1 MDTFRGQFGSTGSGW
16 GGYDEDPFDAPDEV
30 ETPPSP
36 VGQDER
42 RMQVRAYNYWASL
55 LGERSFP
62 SIEALEPAELGDF
75 GPYSVLLDF
84 TAGIENPV
92 VTFLGERLANE
103 CGTDHQI
110 KRLNDVPARSLL
122 SRITDHYMQILAN
135 EAPIGFEAEFVNQ
148 REANVM
154 YRGILLPFSSNDE
167 TIDFIYGVI
176 NWKEM
181 ADQRT
186 ADELLLEIDQALDAD
201 SDIDGDDG
209 DNVLDLGLVGV
220 VADEDF
226 DGRTVA
232 EYAPAPEHDEPLDEI
247 EGEPVDADAAFYD
260 KGGDMFAAEDDGFE
274 EVDEDGQPV
283 FRQPDF
289 GDDEDM
295 THEDYEE
302 GVEGEDDHMPSLMGI
317 SIEKAEGKK
326 PITPSIDFN
335 DYAGDEDDEDDL
347 FSAADLEIVPDES
360 DAPVEG
366 NWSDEL
372 PVSAAEFDDAEIGQ
386 SHDAEP
392 EPEPEDAAPSQRDLP
407 DMLSALFEKA
417 EQIDRRAADDD
428 AETDDREDEPVAAH
442 RFAQD
447 DILAR
452 IAEAMDA
459 EPEDEGCALN
469 DCLAMARESAAEAAL
484 KDDRS
489 RAALYEAIERA
500 YEVSIEAKKDEESF
514 AELLSDNGL
523 TVQERAPMTPIAKL
537 VFGSHYDKTRLAE
550 YAAVL
555 SHAHRLDLPR
565 DGVASHIR
573 ATEGGLKA
581 IVAAERRAKREER
594 GETAEK
600 VVSIREKLAAKL
612 RALEAKSLDDLGG
625 GEEFALVLVRRTA
638 DGIVVLGEAEHNRA
652 MIERVG
658 RKLAS

>member
-1 MDTFRGQFGSTGSGW
+1 MDTFRGQFGSTGAGW
-16 GGYDEDPFDAPDEV
+16 GGYDDDGLDTPDEL

-62 SIEALEPAELGDF
+62 SIEALEPEELGDF

-176 NWKEM
+176 NWKEV

-186 ADELLLEIDQALDAD
+186 ADELLLEIDQALGAD
-201 SDIDGDDG
+201 GHDGEDEG

-226 DGRTVA
+226 DGSSDA
-232 EYAPAPEHDEPLDEI
+232 AYEPAPEHDALVEDELSGGPTGS
-247 EGEPVDADAAFYD
+247 EDPMLD
-260 KGGDMFAAEDDGFE
+260 KGGDMFADDESFD
-274 EVDEDGQPV
+274 EVDEDGQPI

-317 SIEKAEGKK
+317 SIEKSENRK
-326 PITPSIDFN
+326 PITPSFDF
-335 DYAGDEDDEDDL
+335 DCGEGFGEDELFSGEDLETVADDE
-347 FSAADLEIVPDES
+347 AAPTGDAWAEDMSPAAFDADAEGLQDEARAGAPNDTDLEQDEPGSS
-360 DAPVEG
+360 DV
-366 NWSDEL
+366 
-372 PVSAAEFDDAEIGQ
+372 
-386 SHDAEP
+386 
-392 EPEPEDAAPSQRDLP
+392 P
-407 DMLSALFEKA
+407 DMLSALFAKTA
-417 EQIDRRAADDD
+417 EIGLRSVEATPPEADGPVSHQHSSRDD
-428 AETDDREDEPVAAH
+428 A
-442 RFAQD
+442 
-447 DILAR
+447 LAR

-459 EPEDEGCALN
+459 EPEDDSCALN
-469 DCLAMARESAAEAAL
+469 ECLAIARESAAEAAS

-489 RAALYEAIERA
+489 RAALYDAIERA
-500 YEVSIEAKKDEESF
+500 YEVSLEARRDEASF
-514 AELLSDNGL
+514 AELLADNGL

-537 VFGSHYDKTRLAE
+537 VFGAHYDKTRLAE

-565 DGVASHIR
+565 DGVVRHIC

-581 IVAAERRAKREER
+581 VVAAERRAKREER
-594 GETAEK
+594 GKVTEK
-600 VVSIREKLAAKL
+600 VVAIREKLAVKL
-612 RALEAKSLDDLGG
+612 RQLEAVSLEDLGS
-625 GEEFALVLVRRTA
+625 GEEFGVVLVRRTE
-638 DGIVVLGEAEHNRA
+638 DGIVVLGEVEHDRA
-652 MIERVG
+652 LVERVA
-658 RKLAS
+658 RKLAA